1 MIEQAREKIRA
12 EMEKKLKEKPIEI
25 HPEKVI
31 EKIPEAIEQEL
42 ATLREKVRKADEEE
56 SILKFRM
63 YFEELTGVFGKL
75 LTELANMGE
84 ENRER
89 YKKAVHALLEKMEER
104 L

>member
-1 MIEQAREKIRA
+1 
-12 EMEKKLKEKPIEI
+12 
-25 HPEKVI
+25 
-31 EKIPEAIEQEL
+31 
-42 ATLREKVRKADEEE
+42 
-56 SILKFRM
+56 
-63 YFEELTGVFGKL
+63 VFGKL